1 MGREWPHHVPSCRWS
16 SVVIYSCTFKIG
28 CQQCHLHGLFA
39 SLCQVGSELINA
51 LNMLGRL
58 SQNWHGLPD
67 AGHMASIWQ
76 ANSSGK
82 NSFQSWMCEKM
93 GKGRSEMIWKLAD
106 VPTFFSVILLRRQ
119 RHRWPPTVA
128 TADAFQPDKL
138 PELLSEELHR
148 PYRHLGTW
156 LAPGDS
162 LKPCSLREM
171 VASEKR
177 SSDFDFGKNRQ
188 RFQCVL
194 YTVHDVSYSQLCI
207 SFQIASVTCRRGAA
221 AVVERST
228 QPICRQ
234 TGQGAM
240 M

>member
-1 MGREWPHHVPSCRWS
+1 MEVLVQFASNCQGCCCRSGLTSCRCGIDTSSTTSSLCAAWYWQLGEMGREWPHHVPSCRWS

-28 CQQCHLHGLFA
+28 CQQCHLRGLFA
-39 SLCQVGSELINA
+39 SLCQVGSELIDA

-119 RHRWPPTVA
+119 RHRGH
-128 TADAFQPDKL
+128 
-138 PELLSEELHR
+138 LL
-148 PYRHLGTW
+148 
-156 LAPGDS
+156 
-162 LKPCSLREM
+162 
-171 VASEKR
+171 
-177 SSDFDFGKNRQ
+177 
-188 RFQCVL
+188 
-194 YTVHDVSYSQLCI
+194 
-207 SFQIASVTCRRGAA
+207 
-221 AVVERST
+221 
-228 QPICRQ
+228 
-234 TGQGAM
+234 
-240 M
+240 

>member
-1 MGREWPHHVPSCRWS
+1 MDVWKDGER
-16 SVVIYSCTFKIG
+16 T
-28 CQQCHLHGLFA
+28 
-39 SLCQVGSELINA
+39 
-51 LNMLGRL
+51 
-58 SQNWHGLPD
+58 
-67 AGHMASIWQ
+67 
-76 ANSSGK
+76 
-82 NSFQSWMCEKM
+82 
-93 GKGRSEMIWKLAD
+93 IWKLAD

-156 LAPGDS
+156 MAHLDS

-234 TGQGAM
+234 RARCNDVIPFDRSLNMWHFSFLICWRDGSECAVQSTCHRLWSRNCAARLTGSLFQNRRAM
-240 M
+240 WQAKGR